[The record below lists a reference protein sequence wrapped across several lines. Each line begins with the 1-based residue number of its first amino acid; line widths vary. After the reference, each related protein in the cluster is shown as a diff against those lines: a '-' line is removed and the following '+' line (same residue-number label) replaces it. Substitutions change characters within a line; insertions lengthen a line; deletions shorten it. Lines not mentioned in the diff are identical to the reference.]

1 MRLEK
6 HVHEYQETLDEQ
18 LLVRTFDIERVRL
31 QQVVDVAPPVRQEGD
46 TTIYPIVEERLVLTK
61 ELVLR
66 EELRVTRRNTE
77 QRDTRVVSLK
87 RESVTVARTAVD
99 E

>member
-1 MRLEK
+1 M
-6 HVHEYQETLDEQ
+6 HEYQETLDEQ